1 MNEGVIPCPN
11 QSEDN
16 RKGINS
22 VYASARQIILQKNR
36 AEPFKTAEQQ
46 QILNLLTA
54 YLEKKKKKKS
64 VCTSGT
70 GALTFANSFKHLE
83 NFTLKP

>member
-22 VYASARQIILQKNR
+22 VYASARQIILNR
-36 AEPFKTAEQQ
+36 EPSGAVQNSRTTADFKPTHRLSGE
-46 QILNLLTA
+46 
-54 YLEKKKKKKS
+54 KKKKKS

>member
-54 YLEKKKKKKS
+54 YLETKKKKKA
-64 VCTSGT
+64 C
-70 GALTFANSFKHLE
+70 ARQEQERWHLQIHL
-83 NFTLKP
+83 NIWKISH